1 MWCLCCSCCLHPHLL
16 STLDNEGAGATER
29 ERGNPPHLLS
39 DGWQPR
45 WRLQEVRGRRGAAR
59 GLSADSRPWLP
70 KGERGCESLSA
81 SRAAVMKQ
89 VLALSSSV
97 SLSGSPSPCLP
108 LSPSLA
114 RSVSLSLS
122 VSLCPSLCFSLSLF
136 LSVPLPLW
144 HSVSH
149 SRHLTLSLSD
159 STRVGCLSPFPS
171 LLPLSPCL
179 FNSLCLSTPPSLS
192 IRAPQSFSLDFT

>member
-70 KGERGCESLSA
+70 KGERGCENLSA
-81 SRAAVMKQ
+81 PRAAVMKQ
-89 VLALSSSV
+89 ILALSSSV

-122 VSLCPSLCFSLSLF
+122 VSLYPSLCFPCPSSF
-136 LSVPLPLW
+136 RSPCR
-144 HSVSH
+144 SG
-149 SRHLTLSLSD
+149 TLSRTLA
-159 STRVGCLSPFPS
+159 T
-171 LLPLSPCL
+171 
-179 FNSLCLSTPPSLS
+179 SLCLSQTPLALAVFRPFLPFCLFLPVCLTLCVSQPLRPSVSVPLSLS
-192 IRAPQSFSLDFT
+192 L